1 MAADSYTAL
10 AEQFEK
16 SAEATRSGD
25 QTRVSRLAQRDGA
38 IALAALSLWAATDA
52 WYAAAGLGAASLLS
66 VLNGIAAGAVIAL
79 LAHEWGHF
87 AGARLGG
94 GIAPT
99 TRVTQLFP
107 IFVLDL
113 QKSPER
119 AFRAMSLGGNLA
131 HWSAVA
137 LLWLWV
143 PLDAP
148 GRVALGCAAFGFAFG
163 ASLTEV
169 PIIRRSFAGASP
181 VESFQGLTGAKLR
194 RDRWIGIAAGA
205 VLFALIA

>member
-10 AEQFEK
+10 VDEIEAK
-16 SAEATRSGD
+16 STDA
-25 QTRVSRLAQRDGA
+25 TRVSRLALRDGG
-38 IALAALSLWAATDA
+38 IALAMLSLWAATDA
-52 WYAAAGLGAASLLS
+52 WHAATGLAAATLLS
-66 VLNGIAAGAVIAL
+66 VIVGLAVGAALGV

-99 TRVTQLFP
+99 TPITRLFP
-107 IFVLDL
+107 IFLFDMH
-113 QKSPER
+113 KSPER
-119 AFRAMSLGGNLA
+119 AFRAMSVAGNAA

-137 LLWLWV
+137 LLLLWV

-148 GRVALGCAAFGFAFG
+148 GRAALACGAFGFAFG

-169 PIIRRSFAGASP
+169 PVIRRSYGGASP
-181 VESFQGLTGAKLR
+181 IESFAGLTGAKLR

-205 VLFALIA
+205 LLFALIA